1 MISIQSK
8 VLGLAV
14 VVAALGTGCAVDAAD
29 ADLEQAGLDEVEAL
43 DSTAAALEESAEE
56 ERGGYQA
63 QAPSKD
69 LYGPS
74 KGGPSKKG
82 MLGPQGPVGQ
92 LGQGPVGQLG
102 KAPIGQVGQ
111 APIGQ
116 LSQVGSAQA
125 GLQDLVGGAQGQ
137 SGRDGARNFGCFPG
151 LGFGGGLGGLGFG
164 GLGGFGG
171 GFGGFPIVSN
181 NNNNN
186 IAIAQI
192 LDEMF
197 RFMDDRRN
205 DHHHHHCHGH
215 Q

>member
-8 VLGLAV
+8 VLGLAM

-29 ADLEQAGLDEVEAL
+29 ADLEQAGLDEVEEL
-43 DSTAAALEESAEE
+43 DSTAAALEESAVE

-82 MLGPQGPVGQ
+82 TLVQGPVGQ
-92 LGQGPVGQLG
+92 L
-102 KAPIGQVGQ
+102 
-111 APIGQ
+111 
-116 LSQVGSAQA
+116 SQVGLTQT

-151 LGFGGGLGGLGFG
+151 LGFGG
-164 GLGGFGG
+164 LGGFGG
-171 GFGGFPIVSN
+171 GFGFGGFPIVSN

-197 RFMDDRRN
+197 RFMDERHHH
-205 DHHHHHCHGH
+205 DHHRCPPMGH

>member
-8 VLGLAV
+8 VMGLAM

-56 ERGGYQA
+56 ERGGYQT

-69 LYGPS
+69 LFGPS

-102 KAPIGQVGQ
+102 Q

-125 GLQDLVGGAQGQ
+125 GLQALVGGAQGQ
-137 SGRDGARNFGCFPG
+137 GSRDGARNFGCFPG
-151 LGFGGGLGGLGFG
+151 LGFGGGF
-164 GLGGFGG
+164 GGFGG
-171 GFGGFPIVSN
+171 GFGFPIVSN

-205 DHHHHHCHGH
+205 DHHHHHGH
-215 Q
+215 HSWCD